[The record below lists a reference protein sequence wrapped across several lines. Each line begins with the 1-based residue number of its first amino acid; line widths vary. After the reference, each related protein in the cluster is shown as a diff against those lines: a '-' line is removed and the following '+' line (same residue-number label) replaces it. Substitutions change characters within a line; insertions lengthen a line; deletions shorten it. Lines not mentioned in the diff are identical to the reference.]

1 MTVKCSKRDEHL
13 LVGLRLVV
21 QFREKSAYWDIRSCE
36 RNINRIAWIRK
47 SFGAFKERLE
57 FVRRP
62 RQEISFG
69 LIKTN
74 VGSLSLPACWK
85 HIRVGSSYLFQII
98 SVGQSLCGWSI
109 QIMRRLGS
117 KRISKYLQWGNKV
130 TGVFEERGQRV
141 SEHIET
147 SGFAVPTSS
156 HTAAMPSVELE
167 AL

>member
-47 SFGAFKERLE
+47 SFGSFKERLE

-98 SVGQSLCGWSI
+98 SVGQSLWGWSI

-117 KRISKYLQWGNKV
+117 KRISKYSAVIRLLESSKSA
-130 TGVFEERGQRV
+130 V
-141 SEHIET
+141 SASANILRH
-147 SGFAVPTSS
+147 
-156 HTAAMPSVELE
+156 L
-167 AL
+167 ALLFQLPLTQLPCHL

>member
-57 FVRRP
+57 FVRQP

-69 LIKTN
+69 WSKLML
-74 VGSLSLPACWK
+74 VLFPCQHAGSIFESV
-85 HIRVGSSYLFQII
+85 HHLFQII

-117 KRISKYLQWGNKV
+117 KRISKYSEVIRLLESSKSA
-130 TGVFEERGQRV
+130 V
-141 SEHIET
+141 SASANILRH
-147 SGFAVPTSS
+147 
-156 HTAAMPSVELE
+156 L
-167 AL
+167 ALLFQLPLTQLPCHL